1 MWAFAPTS
9 ADQSKSPDP
18 DVDDLKGKMSVAPD
32 GKESSE
38 ETLISFDDESEEDK
52 Q

>member
-1 MWAFAPTS
+1 
-9 ADQSKSPDP
+9 
-18 DVDDLKGKMSVAPD
+18 MSVAPD

-38 ETLISFDDESEEDK
+38 NTLISFDGEPEEDK